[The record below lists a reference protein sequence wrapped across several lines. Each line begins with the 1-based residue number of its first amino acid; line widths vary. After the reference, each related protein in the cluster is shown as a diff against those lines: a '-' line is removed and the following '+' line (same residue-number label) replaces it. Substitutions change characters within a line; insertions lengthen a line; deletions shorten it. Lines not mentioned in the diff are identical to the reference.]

1 MNIATKTLLFRNKDV
16 SLQHAL
22 SNFTQCSSH
31 NKYFESAVGAHIINE
46 AFVHRFEV
54 MYWREGNDEVDF
66 VLRKNRKVVAIEV
79 KSNGEAATTG
89 LARFRQLFSPAS
101 AFIVGDSG
109 IKPEVFLGMNL
120 NGLFA

>member
-1 MNIATKTLLFRNKDV
+1 MLFAQQVFR
-16 SLQHAL
+16 
-22 SNFTQCSSH
+22 
-31 NKYFESAVGAHIINE
+31 VGGRCAYHKRG
-46 AFVHRFEV
+46 FFHRFEV